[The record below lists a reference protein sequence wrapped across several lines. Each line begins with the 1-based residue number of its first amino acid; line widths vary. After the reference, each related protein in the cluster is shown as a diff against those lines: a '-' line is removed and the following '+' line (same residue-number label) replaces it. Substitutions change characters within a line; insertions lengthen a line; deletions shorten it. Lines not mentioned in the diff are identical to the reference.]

1 MSVAVKFGFKG
12 VLKMPFNMFLTLL
25 EQITLINDEHYK
37 SLAFYLR
44 AARFADDKK
53 FKEIMEKK
61 PRIRQKLDKKTEA
74 ELIARLNKW

>member
-44 AARFADDKK
+44 AARFVDDKK

-61 PRIRQKLDKKTEA
+61 PRIRQKLDKKAEA
-74 ELIARLNKW
+74 ELIARLNNW